1 MESVQQN
8 YIGGTWVPAGAT
20 APNVNPSNLNDV
32 VANYA
37 RPLFCPYGHRSERER
52 GISSPPGAKRRR
64 TASGSWDSSPIRRN
78 LAGLLDAL
86 KRRSSDSAGAPSE
99 RCDDHHPP

>member
-1 MESVQQN
+1 MENVQRN

-37 RPLFCPYGHRSERER
+37 RARPAGTDQR
-52 GISSPPGAKRRR
+52 I
-64 TASGSWDSSPIRRN
+64 TSGP
-78 LAGLLDAL
+78 AA
-86 KRRSSDSAGAPSE
+86 
-99 RCDDHHPP
+99 